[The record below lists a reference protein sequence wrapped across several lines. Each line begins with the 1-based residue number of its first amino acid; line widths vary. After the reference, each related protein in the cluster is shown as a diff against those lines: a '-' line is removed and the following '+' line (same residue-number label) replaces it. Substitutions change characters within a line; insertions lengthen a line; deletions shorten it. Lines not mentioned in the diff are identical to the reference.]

1 MFKHWFISVRVKKS
15 NLVPFYEKGDKI
27 FFEKLSSGFTF
38 YQYVAKKSFGK
49 KVSWTEVNVGGLQGS
64 VDPLLFL
71 IDIND
76 SPDFL
81 SSNVQHF
88 L

>member
-38 YQYVAKKSFGK
+38 YQYVAKYL
-49 KVSWTEVNVGGLQGS
+49 TNQYS
-64 VDPLLFL
+64 VKY
-71 IDIND
+71 
-76 SPDFL
+76 
-81 SSNVQHF
+81 SN
-88 L
+88 